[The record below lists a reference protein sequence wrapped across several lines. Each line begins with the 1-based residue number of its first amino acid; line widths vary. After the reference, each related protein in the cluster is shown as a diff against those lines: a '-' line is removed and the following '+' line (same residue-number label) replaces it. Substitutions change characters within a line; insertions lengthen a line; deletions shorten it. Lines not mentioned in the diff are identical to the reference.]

1 MGLVRS
7 SLLLLILLPIVFHG
21 SDVVYA
27 YPTEVCG
34 YIDRIVDG
42 DTVWIVVEEMERGIP
57 GVSVGDLVKVRLADI
72 NAPELGTPEG
82 EEASDALYRLV
93 SSIGWDVCLDVDD
106 QGIFD
111 PYGRVVAIL
120 YLVSDDG
127 LVNVNAYMV
136 REGYA
141 VYKDYPNEFGREDI
155 LGEDVAELP
164 EPRDGADLT
173 IYIVFLLAVVLL
185 LLARRRVFMAR
196 R

>member
-1 MGLVRS
+1 MRS
-7 SLLLLILLPIVFHG
+7 SIPFLLLLSIIFTGPQA
-21 SDVVYA
+21 VYA

-42 DTVWIVVEEMERGIP
+42 DTVWIVVEEMEREIP
-57 GVSVGDLVKVRLADI
+57 GVSVGDLIKVRLADI

-93 SSIGWDVCLDVDD
+93 SSIGWDACLDIDD
-106 QGIFD
+106 QGVFD

-120 YLVSDDG
+120 YLVSEDG

-155 LGEDVAELP
+155 LGGDTAEVP
-164 EPRDGADLT
+164 EPRDGDDLT
-173 IYIVFLLAVVLL
+173 IYIFFLLAVVLL
-185 LLARRRVFMAR
+185 LLARRRVFLQR

>member
-1 MGLVRS
+1 MRS
-7 SLLLLILLPIVFHG
+7 SIPFLLLLSIIFTDPQA
-21 SDVVYA
+21 VYA

-42 DTVWIVVEEMERGIP
+42 DTVWIVVEEMEREIP
-57 GVSVGDLVKVRLADI
+57 GVSVGDLIKVRLADI

-93 SSIGWDVCLDVDD
+93 SSIGWDACLDIDD
-106 QGIFD
+106 QGVFD

-120 YLVSDDG
+120 YLVSEDG

-155 LGEDVAELP
+155 LGGDTAEVP
-164 EPRDGADLT
+164 EPRDGDDLT
-173 IYIVFLLAVVLL
+173 IYIIFLLAVVLL
-185 LLARRRVFMAR
+185 LLARRRVFLPR